1 MSGLNEDEYV
11 DREINAL
18 QATEDAR
25 NGHCGWLL
33 VPAEECNQ
41 EDPTI
46 LASCETFHRTG
57 QLGGRE
63 VDAWV
68 LTTVYVPEPHRG
80 KGYAKDLSVQVR
92 DHLIATN
99 PDLGV
104 SILFSD
110 VGPYLYAK
118 LGWQVYPST
127 SFEFRIPTTPSAA
140 PIPTLP
146 AGAGYLNTALAMS
159 LVHDEPPTPS
169 VDPATGCAVFT
180 LPFTPARLAWHE
192 AHRHFYYTSL
202 GASRPDRRA
211 ALTPYGTDTV
221 GARIGGNHIVWFH
234 HPALGGDGRGTL
246 FVLHVHADSADAAA
260 ALLRIAA
267 EHAVFCGL
275 GVVEVHCADE
285 SVLAGDRGEELAR
298 VVAKD
303 GWVHNV
309 PRHDSLSSL
318 LLWRDGQVVE
328 DPQSEVAWY
337 GNEKYSWS

>member
-1 MSGLNEDEYV
+1 MAQHLAATRLHAVEWGTMSGLGEDEYV

-18 QATEDAR
+18 QATEDA
-25 NGHCGWLL
+25 H
-33 VPAEECNQ
+33 
-41 EDPTI
+41 
-46 LASCETFHRTG
+46 
-57 QLGGRE
+57 
-63 VDAWV
+63 VDVWV

-127 SFEFRIPTTPSAA
+127 SFEFRVPLTTDVPP
-140 PIPTLP
+140 PILP
-146 AGAGYLNTALAMS
+146 AGAEYLTTALAMT
-159 LVHDEPPTPS
+159 LVRNEPPTPT
-169 VDPATGCAVFT
+169 VDPSTGRVVFT

-192 AHRHFYYTSL
+192 AHRHFYYTHL
-202 GASRPDRRA
+202 GASRPDRRS
-211 ALTPYGTDTV
+211 ALAPYGTDTV

-234 HPALGGDGRGTL
+234 HPSLGGDGRGTL
-246 FVLHVHADSADAAA
+246 FVLHVHADSVEAAA
-260 ALLRIAA
+260 VLLRIAA

-285 SVLAGDRGEELAR
+285 SVLAGERGAELAR
-298 VVAKD
+298 LVAKD

-318 LLWRDGQVVE
+318 LLWRNGKVVA
-328 DPQSEVAWY
+328 DPQNEVAWY